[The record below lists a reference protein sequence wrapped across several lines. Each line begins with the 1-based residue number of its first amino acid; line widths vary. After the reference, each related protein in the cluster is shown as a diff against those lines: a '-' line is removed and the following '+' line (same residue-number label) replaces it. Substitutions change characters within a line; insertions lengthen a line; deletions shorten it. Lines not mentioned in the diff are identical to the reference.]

1 MAAFES
7 ATLTAYVQSAL
18 ASPNDHPVLA
28 FPKEPHGANNFH
40 RYTPTELKQL
50 ADQAAGQYASYGLKP
65 RQKGERPL
73 VVGVFAPG
81 DILWT
86 ASFLAVLQ
94 MGHTF
99 LGKSTYCRTTRVISV
114 TDDSSFIE
122 ASGRYHLCP
131 AGQGRMRYANP

>member
-7 ATLTAYVQSAL
+7 PTLTAYVQSAL
-18 ASPNDHPVLA
+18 TSPNEQPVLA
-28 FPKEPHGANNFH
+28 FPKEPRGANNFH
-40 RYTPTELKQL
+40 RYTPAELKQL
-50 ADQAAGQYASYGLKP
+50 ADQAAAQYASYGLKP
-65 RQKGERPL
+65 REKGERPL

-99 LGKSTYCRTTRVISV
+99 LGKSMYSKTTRIMSV
-114 TDDSSFIE
+114 TDNSYFIE
-122 ASGRYHLCP
+122 TSGRYHLCP
-131 AGQGRMRYANP
+131 PRQGRV